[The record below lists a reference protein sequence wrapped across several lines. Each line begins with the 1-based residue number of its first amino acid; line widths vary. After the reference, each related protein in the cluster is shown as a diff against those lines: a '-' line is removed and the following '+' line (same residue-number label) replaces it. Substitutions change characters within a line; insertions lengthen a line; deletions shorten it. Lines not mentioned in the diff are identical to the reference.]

1 MARKAMAKKNKS
13 KSAPLPGWVW
23 MATGLFIG
31 LFVAFLVHLKDNYP
45 ALSLP
50 ATEKAEKKSGRD
62 TRDVR
67 KTTKDSIPAAPKT
80 QFDFYTILP
89 EIEIA
94 VPDSE
99 TSDSG
104 TDNNAPF
111 KHDSQFI
118 LQAGSFKTLSQADQM
133 KASLA
138 LLGVESTIQ
147 SVTID
152 NTRNG
157 AATWHR
163 VRLGPYDSFSQMN
176 KIRSRLRRNNIEA
189 LLLKLKS

>member
-1 MARKAMAKKNKS
+1 MARKMAKKNKS
-13 KSAPLPGWVW
+13 KPAPLPGWVW

-50 ATEKAEKKSGRD
+50 AVEKAEKKSARD
-62 TRDVR
+62 VRDVR
-67 KTTKDSIPAAPKT
+67 KTKPNDAPTAPKT

-89 EIEIA
+89 EMEIA
-94 VPDSE
+94 IPENAIDN
-99 TSDSG
+99 TN
-104 TDNNAPF
+104 TDKNPAF

-138 LLGVESTIQ
+138 LLGVQAKIQ

-152 NTRNG
+152 NANKG
-157 AATWHR
+157 ATTWHR
-163 VRLGPYDSFSQMN
+163 VRLGPYDNFGEMN

>member
-1 MARKAMAKKNKS
+1 MARKMAKKNKS
-13 KSAPLPGWVW
+13 KSTPLPGWVW

-50 ATEKAEKKSGRD
+50 ATEKTTTKQSRD

-67 KTTKDSIPAAPKT
+67 KTPAAPKT

-89 EIEIA
+89 EMEIA
-94 VPDSE
+94 IPDSE
-99 TSDSG
+99 ASSSN
-104 TDNNAPF
+104 TDKNAPF

-118 LQAGSFKTLSQADQM
+118 LQAGSFKKLAQADQM

-138 LLGVESTIQ
+138 LLGVQAKIQ
-147 SVTID
+147 SVTI
-152 NTRNG
+152 NNPNKG
-157 AATWHR
+157 ASTWHR
-163 VRLGPYDSFSQMN
+163 VRLGPYDSFSEMN
-176 KIRSRLRRNNIEA
+176 RIRSRLRRNNIEA

>member
-1 MARKAMAKKNKS
+1 MARKMAKKNKPTS
-13 KSAPLPGWVW
+13 SSAPLPGWVW
-23 MATGLFIG
+23 MITGLFIG

-50 ATEKAEKKSGRD
+50 ESERTEKKPSRD

-67 KTTKDSIPAAPKT
+67 KTPAAPKT

-89 EIEIA
+89 EMEIA
-94 VPDSE
+94 VPESEANDS
-99 TSDSG
+99 D
-104 TDNNAPF
+104 TDKNTAF

-118 LQAGSFKTLSQADQM
+118 LQAGSFKTLAQADQM

-138 LLGVESTIQ
+138 LLGVQAKIQ

-152 NTRNG
+152 NTNNG
-157 AATWHR
+157 ASTWHR
-163 VRLGPYDSFSQMN
+163 VRLGPYDSFGEMN
-176 KIRSRLRRNNIEA
+176 RIRSRLRRNNIEA

>member
-1 MARKAMAKKNKS
+1 MTRKMAKKNKS
-13 KSAPLPGWVW
+13 TSAPLPGWVW
-23 MATGLFIG
+23 MITGLFIG

-45 ALSLP
+45 ALSLQD
-50 ATEKAEKKSGRD
+50 TQKTEKKSGRD
-62 TRDVR
+62 TREVR
-67 KTTKDSIPAAPKT
+67 KAKSPEPKT

-89 EIEIA
+89 EMEIA

-99 TSDSG
+99 IDSPG
-104 TDNNAPF
+104 TDTSPAF

-118 LQAGSFKTLSQADQM
+118 LQAGSFKQLAQADQM

-138 LLGVESTIQ
+138 LLGVQAKIQ
-147 SVTID
+147 SVTI
-152 NTRNG
+152 NNANNKAT
-157 AATWHR
+157 TWHR
-163 VRLGPYDSFSQMN
+163 VRLGPYDNFGEMN